1 MRKCRFCERPAIVRL
16 RYANLPLCDEHFKKY
31 YMGRIKKILDKHRI
45 RGEILVAVSG
55 GKDSMALLHALNE
68 ISKVEDSIG
77 ITAFHINLGIYDYS
91 QKSEDVVKKFAKEIG
106 VVLITYYLKK
116 EIGHTIPEI
125 ARTSRRP
132 PCAVCGIIKRWV
144 FNKVAYENG
153 FDYVA
158 TGHNIDDV
166 STILLKALLTQDI
179 YTIIRAQSEFSPPKI
194 DMKLVGRIRPQ
205 FYLSEMENRLYVELN
220 NIPVVEEACPLSIG
234 ATTHKYRS
242 IWDSILR
249 MNPASQ
255 INLVRSILKLRSQM
269 IVDEPQLVQ
278 CKKCGY
284 PTESKAGIC
293 AFCRLMERVHR
304 TGE

>member
-1 MRKCRFCERPAIVRL
+1 
-16 RYANLPLCDEHFKKY
+16 
-31 YMGRIKKILDKHRI
+31 MGRIKKILDKHRI

-106 VVLITYYLKK
+106 VVLITYDLKK

-166 STILLKALLTQDI
+166 STIFLKALLTQDI
-179 YTIIRAQSEFSPPKI
+179 YTIIRAQSEFSPSKI
-194 DMKLVGRIRPQ
+194 DVKLVGRIRPQ

-220 NIPVVEEACPLSIG
+220 NIPVIEEACPLSIG

-269 IVDEPQLVQ
+269 IIDEPQLVQ

-284 PTESKAGIC
+284 PTKSKAGIC

>member
-16 RYANLPLCDEHFKKY
+16 RYANLSLCDEHFKKY

-106 VVLITYYLKK
+106 VVLITYDLKK

-166 STILLKALLTQDI
+166 STIFLKALLTQDI
-179 YTIIRAQSEFSPPKI
+179 YTIIRAQSEFSPSKI
-194 DMKLVGRIRPQ
+194 DVKLVGRIRPQ

-220 NIPVVEEACPLSIG
+220 NIPVIEEACPLSIG

-269 IVDEPQLVQ
+269 IIDEPQLVQ

-284 PTESKAGIC
+284 PTKSKAGIC